1 MRRGRVRVREEDGV
15 VLHRGCKG
23 ERELVGKS
31 DESEREFVSLGVMEA
46 KFATSLLCARYGWGN
61 CF

>member
-1 MRRGRVRVREEDGV
+1 MDV
-15 VLHRGCKG
+15 VLHRGCEG

-31 DESEREFVSLGVMEA
+31 DESERELESLGAMEA
-46 KFATSLLCARYGWGN
+46 ECARRLLCVCCGWGN